1 MRQGICPPHCLKCFE
16 RMDYLT
22 TDLLFSKL
30 GCVVLQSLHTD
41 GLISTMI
48 DINDIES
55 AYGGSLLA
63 ATPEQ
68 TCDLVKRIGSGDRAA
83 ESELVD
89 RYARCIKL
97 ILLKRTGNA
106 QLSNDLCQD
115 TLLVALRKLRAGE
128 LRNPASLSAFIRQT
142 AVNISIDHFRKE
154 KRYVQ
159 QDNGTFSVH
168 LSHRDNKWRDLDNRT
183 TRIAIDKALD
193 QLAVSRD
200 REILR
205 RFYLADE
212 DKGTICMELELSS
225 THFDRV
231 LYRARQRMRELI
243 NRQDGLKSLLFGGLF
258 DV

>member
-1 MRQGICPPHCLKCFE
+1 M
-16 RMDYLT
+16 
-22 TDLLFSKL
+22 
-30 GCVVLQSLHTD
+30 
-41 GLISTMI
+41 
-48 DINDIES
+48 IES
-55 AYGGSLLA
+55 HGIERAKGGSFLA

-68 TCDLVKRIGSGDRAA
+68 TCDLVNRIECGDRAA

-97 ILLKRTGNA
+97 ILLKRTGSA

-115 TLLVALRKLRAGE
+115 TLMVALRKLRAGE
-128 LRNPASLSAFIRQT
+128 LRKPASLSAFIRQT

-159 QDNGTFSVH
+159 QDDGSISLH
-168 LSHRDNKWRDLDNRT
+168 LSHRDHKARNLDTRT
-183 TRIAIDKALD
+183 TRIAIDSVLD

-212 DKGTICMELELSS
+212 DKGKICMELKLSS

-231 LYRARQRMRELI
+231 LYRAKQRMRELI
-243 NRQDGLKSLLFGGLF
+243 NRQEGVKSLLFGGLF